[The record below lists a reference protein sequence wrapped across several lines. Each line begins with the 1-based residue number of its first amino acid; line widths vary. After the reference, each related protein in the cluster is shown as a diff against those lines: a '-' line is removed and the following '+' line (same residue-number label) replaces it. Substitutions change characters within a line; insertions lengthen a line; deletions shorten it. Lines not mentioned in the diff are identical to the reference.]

1 MFFCEVHIYGQLVQL
16 MTAKS
21 LFFTLLFCVIFSL
34 TSFGQSLE
42 QWKKVIDSGFVAMDK
57 GNYSVA
63 LEYLMKSQIAA
74 EKNNWHQ
81 EHFEIKNNLGII
93 YLDLGDYGEAL
104 NNYLDAYTIA
114 INHLDQKKEMTV
126 LNNIAVLYSIEKN
139 FEKGKEY
146 YLKAYDIA
154 KAENDSK
161 KIVMYSVNLARVA
174 NSTNDLKSG
183 KRYIDEAMQHLKGEE
198 PNSVARIQVEIT
210 HAEHLLLTGDVAVAK
225 EILFSL
231 FEKTKKNK
239 HKSYHISIIT
249 HLARIFLQEGKT
261 DKCIYY
267 LQLALQNVKDL
278 DMKLNILETLSEV
291 YTEKK
296 DFEKALSFKNRF
308 VEIKDSLSTIHKS
321 KLYENNKVKFEVQN
335 YKNELHNSLEKS
347 NTERKIFFAAVAIF
361 IILFF
366 LVFRMFRNRA
376 IKQEQKK
383 IIAEREQKIIALEL
397 EKEKN
402 ENLLLEKHVK
412 EIENE
417 ALLEQETLKN
427 EIEQKNRKLSAKA
440 LYLSGRNEMIEEI
453 VNSLSELPDVSQN
466 IKLKNRI
473 KSLKEHLKTD
483 SEWDNFIVHFEEVNQ
498 GLLSTLKEK
507 HPDLSSNDI
516 RFICYVYM
524 NLSLK
529 EISTIFNITQ
539 EACRKRKERI
549 FKKMEIDKDVSFYD
563 YLSKLS

>member
-1 MFFCEVHIYGQLVQL
+1 MNS
-16 MTAKS
+16 KS
-21 LFFTLLFCVIFSL
+21 LYITLLFCFLSNVASFSQ
-34 TSFGQSLE
+34 TRE
-42 QWKKVIDSGFVAMDK
+42 QFKKVIDSGFVAMDK

-63 LEYLMKSQIAA
+63 LEHLMRSQIVA
-74 EKNNWHQ
+74 EKNNWYP
-81 EHFEIKNNLGII
+81 ELFEIKNNVGII
-93 YLDLGDYGEAL
+93 YLDLGDYSEAL

-114 INHLDQKKEMTV
+114 INHLDRKKEMTV

-146 YLKAYDIA
+146 YLKAYNIA
-154 KAENDSK
+154 KAEKDSM

-174 NSTNDLKSG
+174 ISTKDLESG
-183 KRYIDEAMQHLKGEE
+183 KRYVEEAKQNLKDED
-198 PNSVARIQVEIT
+198 PNSVATIQVGLT
-210 HAEHLLLTGDVAVAK
+210 DAEHLLLEGKTEKAK

-231 FEKTKKNK
+231 YDRTKKNQ
-239 HKSYHISIIT
+239 HKTYHISIIN

-261 DKCIYY
+261 DKSLFY
-267 LQLALQNVKDL
+267 LQLGLKNVKDL

-296 DFEKALSFKNRF
+296 DFEKALSFKNRL
-308 VEIKDSLSTIHKS
+308 VAIKDSISTIQKT

-335 YKNELHNSLEKS
+335 YKNELQNSIEKS
-347 NTERKIFFAAVAIF
+347 RTERMIFIVAICVF
-361 IILFF
+361 VVLLF
-366 LVFRMFRNRA
+366 LVFRIFRNRA

-453 VNSLSELPDVSQN
+453 VNSLSEIPDVSQN

>member
-1 MFFCEVHIYGQLVQL
+1 MNVKSLLFTLFFCLISR
-16 MTAKS
+16 TI
-21 LFFTLLFCVIFSL
+21 T
-34 TSFGQSLE
+34 FGQSLE
-42 QWKKVIDSGFVAMDK
+42 QCKKTIDSGFVAMDK

-63 LEYLMKSQIAA
+63 LEYLMKSQIVA
-74 EKNNWHQ
+74 EKNNWYQ
-81 EHFEIKNNLGII
+81 ELFEIKNNVGII

-104 NNYLDAYTIA
+104 NHYLDAYTIA
-114 INHLDQKKEMTV
+114 INHLDRKREMTV

-146 YLKAYDIA
+146 YLKAYNIA

-174 NSTNDLKSG
+174 NSTNDLKRG
-183 KRYIDEAMQHLKGEE
+183 KLYIEEAMQNLKDEA
-198 PNSVARIQVEIT
+198 PNSVARIQVDIT
-210 HAEHLLLTGDVAVAK
+210 HAEHLLLTGDTEVAK

-231 FEKTKKNK
+231 YDKTKQNK
-239 HKSYHISIIT
+239 HKSYHISIIS
-249 HLARIFLQEGKT
+249 HLARIFLKEGKT
-261 DKCIYY
+261 DKCIFY

-291 YTEKK
+291 YAQKK
-296 DFEKALSFKNRF
+296 DFQKALNFKNRL
-308 VEIKDSLSTIHKS
+308 VAIKDSISTIHKS

-335 YKNELHNSLEKS
+335 YKNELNNSLEKS
-347 NTERKIFFAAVAIF
+347 RTERVIFIVAICVF
-361 IILFF
+361 IILLF
-366 LVFRMFRNRA
+366 LVFRIFRNRA

-483 SEWDNFIVHFEEVNQ
+483 SEWDTFIVHFEEVNQ
-498 GLLSTLKEK
+498 GMLSTLKEK
-507 HPDLSSNDI
+507 HPNLSSNDI

-549 FKKMEIDKDVSFYD
+549 FRKMEIDKDISFYE
-563 YLSKLS
+563 YLSRLL